1 MVDDALLCS
10 LKAEGIWSIFCC
22 ISATVL
28 PFDNEFVLQDLK
40 DIMRTAGEV
49 TFADAHKQHPNE
61 G

>member
-1 MVDDALLCS
+1 MIISYYTSALMN
-10 LKAEGIWSIFCC
+10 
-22 ISATVL
+22 
-28 PFDNEFVLQDLK
+28 PFDNDIVLQDLK

>member
-1 MVDDALLCS
+1 MVCFLCIP
-10 LKAEGIWSIFCC
+10 LSI
-22 ISATVL
+22 L
-28 PFDNEFVLQDLK
+28 PFDSGNVLQDLK

>member
-1 MVDDALLCS
+1 MVISCCTSMS
-10 LKAEGIWSIFCC
+10 L
-22 ISATVL
+22 V
-28 PFDNEFVLQDLK
+28 PFDSSIVLQDLK